1 MNISLLCKW
10 WWMLEKEDGLWQ
22 EIVREKYIKQ
32 SPICLI
38 KVNSNDY
45 PLWKDLIKIRH
56 FYLKGGE
63 YKVNNG
69 MSVSF

>member
-38 KVNSNDY
+38 KVNSNDH